1 MKKKL
6 VENNPPKAPRKK
18 GKVVTIQY
26 LEEEIL
32 ILNFWEDRVLH
43 SRHCFNTNTSEYATL
58 QQDKW
63 SKTNIADLFGCS
75 DRYSYWGNSYIRDHA
90 SKAVY
95 IDKADSEFVINKV
108 GSDHAKDPF
117 NAINDA
123 EQQYRWNEGIKRY
136 NSKVARINALM
147 DQVPEV
153 PEDIVTWAF
162 KQAIDTH
169 YVLKH
174 PDIKK
179 YFCTS
184 CKEEVVLGNDVRNN
198 DVMEC
203 PHCGQKVVVLKRKKN
218 ANQTVPIALVQ
229 PIDEEK
235 AVVRYFRV
243 YFWIKAGYGIEVEL
257 VEETRIFMYKITD
270 TLKPKKEY
278 SIFYNAWGDWQT
290 TNPQSRRW
298 YQCYMYDGG
307 IKEAFKDTI
316 YDRWTSL
323 FELMSAAGFKCHY
336 NGLMAWHEAG
346 DVDLTELLYK
356 GRFYRLLQEKSE
368 RVSYYDGRCYG
379 GFLPLD
385 AGQEIEEIFEIIDRQ
400 KINRIRD
407 KNGGRK
413 MLEWMQWSDA
423 HEYKISDKLL
433 EWLLKNG
440 ITPRDIPLPSN
451 MSLEQLMNYIERQR
465 KESYKG
471 MSPRAVM
478 DQYIDYMKMATKL
491 QKDVSDAMIYKPR
504 DLKYFHNMYSLEI
517 EQREAEIKAEEYSE
531 KYPEAESILGQ
542 IKDKFEYSGKDY
554 FIKVPQRIVD
564 IVTEGRFLHHCV
576 ANTDRYFD
584 RIKCHETYI
593 CFLRKTE
600 CPEEPFYTIEV
611 EPGGTIRQHRGYL
624 DEEPDI
630 DKIKPFLRKWQK
642 EIKKRM
648 KDKDHELA
656 AASKILRE
664 KNIEE
669 LQAKG
674 NTRVL
679 DGLLED
685 FMEAI

>member
-1 MKKKL
+1 
-6 VENNPPKAPRKK
+6 
-18 GKVVTIQY
+18 
-26 LEEEIL
+26 
-32 ILNFWEDRVLH
+32 
-43 SRHCFNTNTSEYATL
+43 
-58 QQDKW
+58 
-63 SKTNIADLFGCS
+63 
-75 DRYSYWGNSYIRDHA
+75 
-90 SKAVY
+90 
-95 IDKADSEFVINKV
+95 
-108 GSDHAKDPF
+108 
-117 NAINDA
+117 
-123 EQQYRWNEGIKRY
+123 
-136 NSKVARINALM
+136 M

-184 CKEEVVLGNDVRNN
+184 CEEEVVLGNDVRNN

-243 YFWIKAGYGIEVEL
+243 YFWIKAGYGIEAEL

-407 KNGGRK
+407 KNGGHK

-471 MSPRAVM
+471 MSPRAVI

-491 QKDVSDAMIYKPR
+491 QKDTTDAMIYKPR

-517 EQREAEIKAEEYSE
+517 EQREAEIKSEEYLE
-531 KYPEAESILGQ
+531 KYPEAELILGE
-542 IKDKFEYSGKDY
+542 IKDKFEYSGEDY
-554 FIKVPQRIVD
+554 FIKVPESIVD

-593 CFLRKTE
+593 CFLRRTE
-600 CPEEPFYTIEV
+600 SPEVPFYTIEV

-630 DKIKPFLRKWQK
+630 EKIKPFLRKWQK

-648 KDKDHELA
+648 KAEDHERA
-656 AASKILRE
+656 AVSKIRRE
-664 KNIEE
+664 ENIEE
-669 LQAKG
+669 LKAKG